1 MGHIW
6 TDSEWHNVAALRR
19 KQQARAIELREARQ
33 RQAKAK
39 ALGCDGDKVR
49 AAMAALYESA
59 VGAETEVAK

>member
-6 TDSEWHNVAALRR
+6 TNSEWHNVAALRR

-33 RQAKAK
+33 RQAKAA

-59 VGAETEVAK
+59 VNAPEVAK

>member
-33 RQAKAK
+33 AKAA
-39 ALGCDGDKVR
+39 ALGMDGDKVK

-59 VGAETEVAK
+59 VGAEGGA

>member
-6 TDSEWHNVAALRR
+6 TDSEWHSVAALRR

-39 ALGCDGDKVR
+39 ALGCDGDKVK

-59 VGAETEVAK
+59 VNAPEVAK